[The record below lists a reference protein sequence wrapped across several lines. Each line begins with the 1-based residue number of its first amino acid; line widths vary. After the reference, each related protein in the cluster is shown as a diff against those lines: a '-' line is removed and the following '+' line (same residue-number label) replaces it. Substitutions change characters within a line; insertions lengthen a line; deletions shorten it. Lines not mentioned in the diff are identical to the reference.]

1 MKRLSIFF
9 MFLLLMTVGLA
20 GCSSQPSEK
29 PSPNH
34 PVSESEKV
42 HQQEQQM
49 DQSAGQ
55 TMQSQPPAPE
65 PNAATSGD

>member
-1 MKRLSIFF
+1 MRRPIIFLMLLS
-9 MFLLLMTVGLA
+9 LMAIGLA

-49 DQSAGQ
+49 DQNTGQ
-55 TMQSQPPAPE
+55 TMQPQPPVPNQ
-65 PNAATSGD
+65 NAAAGGD